1 MMTKGNILKPLP
13 YRIHAICWTI
23 YFIWISTV
31 NVYKYGWGHLPVM
44 FPLGL
49 VMLIIS
55 YLNRVWLR
63 RMLFRRF
70 STGAIFTLL
79 SYFLLTALAV
89 FLLLYQF
96 PTELSRR
103 ILKNPQLF
111 RSVDFVIDVLTFYIS
126 FALKGL
132 IIVAIEVGYN
142 LTLGLF
148 RHLGL
153 LRGQSAESR
162 KTQLFRDWTVHFMG
176 NLTQS
181 FTRLA
186 RKRSAALIR
195 IDLFFGIQAY
205 AMRKLNF
212 GNSMLGKLEDE
223 LFYLQQLM
231 RLYDERGIEL
241 ITDIRELNKQIIPIM
256 LLSLYKNMIKHG
268 DFSDLSQLG
277 IIRVFS
283 DTDKVLISCRNKV
296 AVESA
301 WIFEDGGTGLE
312 KLMQLLRLE
321 YGEAFSLIQKTNE
334 GIFYLNLEINF

>member
-1 MMTKGNILKPLP
+1 
-13 YRIHAICWTI
+13 
-23 YFIWISTV
+23 
-31 NVYKYGWGHLPVM
+31 
-44 FPLGL
+44 
-49 VMLIIS
+49 
-55 YLNRVWLR
+55 
-63 RMLFRRF
+63 
-70 STGAIFTLL
+70 
-79 SYFLLTALAV
+79 
-89 FLLLYQF
+89 
-96 PTELSRR
+96 
-103 ILKNPQLF
+103 
-111 RSVDFVIDVLTFYIS
+111 
-126 FALKGL
+126 
-132 IIVAIEVGYN
+132 
-142 LTLGLF
+142 
-148 RHLGL
+148 
-153 LRGQSAESR
+153 
-162 KTQLFRDWTVHFMG
+162 MG

-241 ITDIRELNKQIIPIM
+241 ITDIRELNKPIIPLM
-256 LLSLYKNMIKHG
+256 FLSLYKNMIKHG
-268 DFSDLSQLG
+268 DFSDLSQVG

-312 KLMQLLRLE
+312 KLIQLLRLE
-321 YGEAFSLIQKTNE
+321 YGEAFSLIQKTNQ